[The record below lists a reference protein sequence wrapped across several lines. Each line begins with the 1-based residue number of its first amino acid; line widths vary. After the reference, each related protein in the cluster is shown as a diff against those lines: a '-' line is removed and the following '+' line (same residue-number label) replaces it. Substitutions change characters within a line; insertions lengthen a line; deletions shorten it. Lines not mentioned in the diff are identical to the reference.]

1 MQVTGQVGTTGP
13 IASGGPASPIRQ
25 GNYGEAIFSELNGRY
40 YELAIRGQVF
50 LAINSAAQ
58 ALSVASGTYTGLAVA
73 NPSGS
78 GKNLVILEALWA
90 TTIVPTAAGAVVLG
104 YAATVTLT
112 TGNSTGPIA
121 SVIGSGAASV
131 AKVGASCT
139 FGAAP
144 TILRPSIGIGW
155 SSAAGFCGFQFKDDI
170 GGAIILPPGQ
180 AICIEAITTAITGVG
195 AFAWAELSST
205 VL

>member
-1 MQVTGQVGTTGP
+1 MQVTGQVGSTGP
-13 IASGGPASPIRQ
+13 VASGGPASPLRQ

-58 ALSVASGTYTGLAVA
+58 ALSVASATYTGLAVA

-104 YAATVTLT
+104 YAPTVTLT
-112 TGNSTGPIA
+112 TGSSTGPIA

-131 AKVGASCT
+131 AKVGAS
-139 FGAAP
+139 GALGSAP
-144 TILRPSIGIGW
+144 TILRPFIGVGW
-155 SSAAGFCGFQFKDDI
+155 ASALSFASFQYKDDI
-170 GGAIILPPGQ
+170 GGAIIIPPGQ
-180 AICIEAITTAITGVG
+180 LICIEAITTAITGIA